1 MLGCGCGVSQ
11 YPQFFDRELDKYQL
25 LPRPYLVSFEGYP
38 GENPWKK
45 NGWQTWQAKHKYL
58 FWNILKVEQQKDI
71 GLNLKKI
78 LQQRK
83 KKYHENT

>member
-45 NGWQTWQAKHKYL
+45 NGW
-58 FWNILKVEQQKDI
+58 
-71 GLNLKKI
+71 
-78 LQQRK
+78 
-83 KKYHENT
+83 